1 MSSETKAKG
10 RSKRSYLQLKVNL
23 SDTTPTGALILDAL
37 YSNDPEFFKRFGL
50 GPKVTKANKLLWLAY
65 LGLTQS
71 NVSNGYV
78 IKNTETEDSEDTEEK
93 SEPLAKPQKTQTIS
107 PPRTPPPQS
116 VELPPLP
123 VENTTPDLPK
133 LELTKA
139 EKVVDED
146 DLDEGALMAGLI

>member
-1 MSSETKAKG
+1 MSSETKE
-10 RSKRSYLQLKVNL
+10 RSKRSYLQVKVNL

-71 NVSNGYV
+71 NMSNGYV
-78 IKNTETEDSEDTEEK
+78 IKNLESEIKIEE
-93 SEPLAKPQKTQTIS
+93 EYKPEVKPKPKQKAVS
-107 PPRTPPPQS
+107 APPPP
-116 VELPPLP
+116 VELPQLPLESIAP
-123 VENTTPDLPK
+123 ELPK
-133 LELTKA
+133 LDMTKA
-139 EKVVDED
+139 EKVADED

>member
-1 MSSETKAKG
+1 MSTETKG

-78 IKNTETEDSEDTEEK
+78 IDNLDTEDQP
-93 SEPLAKPQKTQTIS
+93 EPAKPKKTVTAPPS
-107 PPRTPPPQS
+107 PPPKP

-123 VENTTPDLPK
+123 LESTTPERPK
-133 LELTKA
+133 LEMTKA
-139 EKVVDED
+139 DKVVDED

>member
-1 MSSETKAKG
+1 MSTEP

-71 NVSNGYV
+71 NMSNGYV
-78 IKNTETEDSEDTEEK
+78 IKNTDTEDQP
-93 SEPLAKPQKTQTIS
+93 EPAKPKQTV
-107 PPRTPPPQS
+107 TVPPPPPPAP

-123 VENTTPDLPK
+123 LESTTPELPK
-133 LELTKA
+133 LEMTKA
-139 EKVVDED
+139 DKVVDED

>member
-1 MSSETKAKG
+1 MSSETKAKAKG
-10 RSKRSYLQLKVNL
+10 RSKRSYLQLKVNI

-37 YSNDPEFFKRFGL
+37 YSKDPEFFKRFGL

-78 IKNTETEDSEDTEEK
+78 IKNLDTEDTEDTEDK
-93 SEPLAKPQKTQTIS
+93 SLAKPQKTKTVS
-107 PPRTPPPQS
+107 PPPQS

-123 VENTTPDLPK
+123 VENTTPELPK
-133 LELTKA
+133 LEITKA
-139 EKVVDED
+139 DKVADED

>member
-1 MSSETKAKG
+1 MSSETKG
-10 RSKRSYLQLKVNL
+10 RSKRSYLQVKVNL

-71 NVSNGYV
+71 NMSNGYV
-78 IKNTETEDSEDTEEK
+78 IKNLESEIEIEEEY
-93 SEPLAKPQKTQTIS
+93 EPEVKPKRQKTVAV
-107 PPRTPPPQS
+107 PPPP
-116 VELPPLP
+116 VELPQLPLESIAP
-123 VENTTPDLPK
+123 ELPK
-133 LELTKA
+133 LEMTKA
-139 EKVVDED
+139 DKVDDED

>member
-1 MSSETKAKG
+1 MSSET

-78 IKNTETEDSEDTEEK
+78 IENLDTEDKEDK
-93 SEPLAKPQKTQTIS
+93 SEPATKPKKTVTVPQTQN
-107 PPRTPPPQS
+107 TA
-116 VELPPLP
+116 ELPPLP
-123 VENTTPDLPK
+123 LEKTTPDLPK
-133 LELTKA
+133 LDITKA
-139 EKVVDED
+139 EKVVDDD

>member
-1 MSSETKAKG
+1 MSTETKG
-10 RSKRSYLQLKVNL
+10 RSKRSYLQLKVNI

-78 IKNTETEDSEDTEEK
+78 IENTEIE
-93 SEPLAKPQKTQTIS
+93 AKPEPKSKSQKT
-107 PPRTPPPQS
+107 TPPPSSATKAVPKPVEASQS
-116 VELPPLP
+116 VELPQLPLESTAP
-123 VENTTPDLPK
+123 NLPK
-133 LELTKA
+133 LEMTK
-139 EKVVDED
+139 VDNIVDED
-146 DLDEGALMAGLI
+146 DLDENALMAGLI